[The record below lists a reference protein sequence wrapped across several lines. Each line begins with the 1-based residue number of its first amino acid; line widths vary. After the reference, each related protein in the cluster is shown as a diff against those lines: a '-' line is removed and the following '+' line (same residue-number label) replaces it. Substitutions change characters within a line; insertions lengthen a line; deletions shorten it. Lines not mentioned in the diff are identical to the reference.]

1 MFIELRYQTPWISSS
16 LVFTA
21 PSAAPEFLQ
30 SSETSTSILVQWRT
44 VSCVEL
50 NSDPA
55 GYSVHYRSE
64 SGGGDWNTISTEA
77 SVTTLNITGLT
88 PYTNYSITVA
98 VVNSLGDM
106 GPYSSPI
113 SVQTLEDCKFSRVF
127 VHLQQN
133 DHTT

>member
-1 MFIELRYQTPWISSS
+1 MFTELRYQTPWMSSS

-30 SSETSTSILVQWRT
+30 SSETSTSVLVQWRT

-77 SVTTLNITGLT
+77 SVTMLNITGLT
-88 PYTNYSITVA
+88 PYANYSIKVA
-98 VVNSLGDM
+98 VVNS
-106 GPYSSPI
+106 PAI
-113 SVQTLEDCKFSRVF
+113 
-127 VHLQQN
+127 
-133 DHTT
+133 